1 MIHRQRDT
9 RLWSMDCRMTYESD
23 SGGALPPDEFGA
35 VPDNERRETLR
46 EIEEIVLARRR
57 SITADHGEGRRGA
70 SGALLPAVVN
80 STALF
85 FVAAALVFLPR
96 LYDVGERRI
105 LGPESAQDSGGS
117 ELFRAF
123 REEAEGQIQEREET
137 IEILRGEYDK
147 ARGERESLRR
157 NFDDLLQTRAR
168 ELAARSQAQLE
179 AERARLAEEGLST
192 TQTVARLTE
201 LKEKLERE
209 RSAEMEAYAA
219 RLRAEAE
226 ERERQLAAAAARYNE
241 KLTEQTDP
249 LKAEIQRLAAQ
260 SRTGEAERRDLERR
274 YMEAK
279 AQGET
284 IREAYEGRLS
294 SLDEELRRSRETLV
308 GLEASESARAAVR
321 KRLDALIVADAEAQS
336 DVPAESPQLLELL
349 KAKVEVRAL
358 LAEEPAK
365 STHPGLADRL
375 DHFFREYEDVYR
387 AEGRRRGLTEATEIL
402 EGLRAWGAA
411 PALPPSDPELT
422 RFLERLS
429 ELLRQGAATASP

>member
-1 MIHRQRDT
+1 
-9 RLWSMDCRMTYESD
+9 MTYESD
-23 SGGALPPDEFGA
+23 SGGALPADEFGA

-57 SITADHGEGRRGA
+57 SMAADHGDVRRGA

-80 STALF
+80 SAALF
-85 FVAAALVFLPR
+85 LVAAALVFLPR
-96 LYDVGERRI
+96 LYDVGERRL

-157 NFDDLLQTRAR
+157 NFDDLLETRAR
-168 ELAARSQAQLE
+168 ELSARSQAQLE

-192 TQTVARLTE
+192 AQTVARLTA
-201 LKEKLERE
+201 LKEKLERD
-209 RSAEMEAYAA
+209 RAAEMEAYTA

-249 LKAEIQRLAAQ
+249 LMAEIRRLSAQ
-260 SRTGEAERRDLERR
+260 SRTGEEERRDLERR
-274 YMEAK
+274 YADAK
-279 AQGET
+279 AQGEAV
-284 IREAYEGRLS
+284 REAYEGRLS
-294 SLDEELRRSRETLV
+294 SLDEELRRSREARA
-308 GLEASESARAAVR
+308 GLEASEAARAAVR
-321 KRLDALIVADAEAQS
+321 NRLDALIAAGAEAPG
-336 DVPAESPQLLELL
+336 DGPAESPELLELL

-365 STHPGLADRL
+365 TTHPGLFDRL

-387 AEGRRRGLTEATEIL
+387 TEGRRRGLTEAAEIL
-402 EGLRAWGAA
+402 DGLRGRETA
-411 PALPPSDPELT
+411 PALPPPDPELT
-422 RFLERLS
+422 RFLEKLS
-429 ELLRQGAATASP
+429 ELLRLGASTASP